1 MRNIDRVAALNA
13 LSTPFG
19 VTFAPGRRD
28 AANTI
33 TFAPGCNRTG
43 ASDALRARA
52 AELRA
57 SGRTPEGYRRGDAV
71 EAGAFEIAAARVRV
85 AV

>member
-1 MRNIDRVAALNA
+1 MRNIDRLVAFNA
-13 LSTPFG
+13 LTAPFG

-33 TFAPGCNRTG
+33 TFAPDCDRTR
-43 ASDALRARA
+43 AVDALRTRA

-57 SGRTPEGYRRGDAV
+57 SGRTPDGYRRGDAV